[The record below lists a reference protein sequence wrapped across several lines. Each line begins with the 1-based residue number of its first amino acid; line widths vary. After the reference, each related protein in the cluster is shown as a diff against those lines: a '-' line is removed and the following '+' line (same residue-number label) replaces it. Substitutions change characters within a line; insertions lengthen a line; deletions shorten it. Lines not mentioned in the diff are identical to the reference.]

1 MRLSNRDILL
11 LIGIVVAVVITLTTV
26 IYRDRLET
34 VKKEVVSPKKTSM
47 ALLATGATL
56 AHKLI
61 DLVGKHSNA
70 KHTQ

>member
-26 IYRDRLET
+26 IYRDRLDT
-34 VKKEVVSPKKTSM
+34 VKKEVISPKKTSM
-47 ALLATGATL
+47 AML

-61 DLVGKHSNA
+61 DLIGKHSSVT
-70 KHTQ
+70 HPR